1 MRRLNRDFSLL
12 EKILLDVDFQ
22 LRSDYKISSKK
33 RRFMSLIISTIVIM
47 HVFLHIRNGTT
58 NQARSFLCMTFLQ
71 CQYLISKTNLY

>member
-58 NQARSFLCMTFLQ
+58 NQVHFFA
-71 CQYLISKTNLY
+71 